1 MIRDYESMI
10 IISPD
15 LSPDEIEKENNSIL
29 DFIKENGGEIENS
42 EKWGKKTLAYEIKKK
57 KEGYFFLNLFRMDTE
72 KVNKLVSKYRINE
85 KILRHNLIVK

>member
-1 MIRDYESMI
+1 MRDYESMI